1 MTVKRLILGLLSVFV
16 AFQIGLSLV
25 SSWNAPQI
33 TDRLQ
38 LYQTDLLLHV
48 TELPAKTASGIDL
61 SGAQTALIG
70 LNPLESAL
78 KQYQTV
84 RQSAQ
89 TNLEKFQTQLS
100 LSSRSIDRNLAAPAA
115 PTAPSPQ
122 EQLLQSSAQ
131 QQQDLIDQL
140 DLRIGIIQSQQGQV
154 EPALQQWQRL
164 AVIPDADLV
173 SPNATDPAVTFTS
186 EAIAETAD
194 ILVGLWSEPP
204 RILPNAEFQI
214 QQTLDGWFRYQALFR
229 LYTLQQRQD
238 ALLSLKLQQ
247 QQLAQ
252 QTFIKLALV
261 ALLPILGSILG
272 AGLLIFLLVQ
282 RVTKGKQ
289 SLLAENA
296 NKVWQ
301 TPWTWETI
309 WQVLVVGF
317 FFAGQFLIPLL
328 VLPALRQLLV
338 VVGIELSNL
347 GTRSLAVS
355 VLFSYILIAAAALLV
370 LYFSIRSKL
379 PLSSDWFRLRANKH
393 WFWWGLGGYLVALPL
408 MTVVS
413 ILNQQIWRGIGGS
426 NPLLQI
432 VLEERDPIALGIFF
446 FTAVIAAPI
455 FEETLFRGFLLPSLT
470 RYMSVSTAIALS
482 SLIFATAHLSLSEI
496 IPLTVLGAILGVV
509 YTRTR
514 SLLSSMLL
522 HGMWNGVTMLGL
534 FILGSGT

>member
-1 MTVKRLILGLLSVFV
+1 MTVRRLILGLLSVFV
-16 AFQIGLSLV
+16 VFQLGLSLV

-33 TDRLQ
+33 NNRLQ
-38 LYQTDLLLHV
+38 LYQTDLLLDV

-61 SGAQTALIG
+61 SPAQIALIG
-70 LNPLESAL
+70 SNPLASAL
-78 KQYQTV
+78 EQYQTV

-89 TNLEKFQTQLS
+89 TNLQKFQTQLQQVS
-100 LSSRSIDRNLAAPAA
+100 RQPNTLSDPAS
-115 PTAPSPQ
+115 PTVPPPQ
-122 EQLLQSSAQ
+122 EQLLQSSA

-140 DLRIGIIQSQQGQV
+140 DLRIGILQSQQGQV
-154 EPALQQWQRL
+154 EPALNQWQRL
-164 AVIPDADLV
+164 ATLRESGITPTSGA
-173 SPNATDPAVTFTS
+173 ATTFTS

-214 QQTLDGWFRYQALFR
+214 QQTLDGWFRYQALSR

-238 ALLSLKLQQ
+238 VLASLTLQQ

-272 AGLLIFLLVQ
+272 TGLLIFLLVQ
-282 RVTKGKQ
+282 RITKGKQ
-289 SLLAENA
+289 SLLAQNTDKA
-296 NKVWQ
+296 WQ

-328 VLPALRQLLV
+328 LLPVVRQLLTV
-338 VVGIELSNL
+338 FGIELSNL

-355 VLFSYILIAAAALLV
+355 VLLSYILIAAAALLV
-370 LYFSIRSKL
+370 LYLSIRSNF
-379 PLSSDWFRLRANKH
+379 PLSSDWFRLQAHPH
-393 WFWWGLGGYLVALPL
+393 WFWWGIGGYLVALPL

-413 ILNQQIWRGIGGS
+413 VLNQQIWQGVGGS

-470 RYMSVSTAIALS
+470 RYMSVSAAIALS
-482 SLIFATAHLSLSEI
+482 SLIFATAHLSLAEI
-496 IPLTVLGAILGVV
+496 IPLTVLGAMLGVV

-522 HGMWNGVTMLGL
+522 HSLWNGVTMLGL
-534 FILGSGT
+534 FILGSRV